1 MPSDDENRRSRR
13 YTDRPLTSEQ
23 AAAVRALGRKWRDE
37 WRTEIAARAGKANGH
52 AVELPAPRA
61 PRTKSAKQ
69 AAAQFAIAVA
79 RNEFG
84 RFYWSDKLQGEMK
97 GSLKGG
103 KRLRKL
109 LQSWSRECEG

>member
-37 WRTEIAARAGKANGH
+37 WRAEIAARAGKANGH
-52 AVELPAPRA
+52 AVEPPTPPR
-61 PRTKSAKQ
+61 RTKSAKH

-97 GSLKGG
+97 ESLKGG
-103 KRLRKL
+103 RRHRKL
-109 LQSWSRECEG
+109 LKS